1 MSLEKLLKIRQTYAG
16 REIKF
21 DMTGDKSAV
30 LEDFLK
36 DMDENPDLAAAAA
49 AALANDDPD

>member
-1 MSLEKLLKIRQTYAG
+1 MSLEKLLKVRQTFAG

-21 DMTGDKSAV
+21 DMTGDKSQV

-36 DMDENPDLAAAAA
+36 DMDENPELAAAAA
-49 AALANDDPD
+49 EALANDDPD